1 MRETRSSV
9 GAPRMGLV
17 LSGGAARGAYQAGV
31 LRFLYRSLPKNLGF
45 VPWPTVVS
53 GTSVGALNGT
63 FVVSRSEAQIVLLSR
78 LWRRLRIPDVFTLQY
93 GDVLGALRGRHR
105 GHSGA
110 ALLDPSPLV
119 RLVHDQ
125 FPQADVRRSIDSGL
139 VRAFIVSAT
148 ELNNGSNVLFV
159 DSAADDLGLLPL
171 ARSRVERTPIGP
183 QEVLASAAL
192 PFMFPPVTLRG
203 RGYVDGG
210 LRQNT
215 PLRPVLHSGVD
226 RVLVVGS
233 HMAAETGPAAQAEVV
248 PSLAFLAGK
257 TLNALMADP
266 VDRDLAQAER
276 LNAVLAWGVS
286 TYGPGFAEAAARD
299 LDLRA
304 VAILTVRPSRDL
316 GRIAAQAY
324 KDSPP
329 ADAPNL
335 RWLLSAL
342 ADRQNAE
349 GGESDLLSYL
359 YFDRAFTE
367 QLEDLGYQDAEA
379 QQEQLAAH
387 FLGEAAC

>member
-125 FPQADVRRSIDSGL
+125 FPQTDVRRSIDSGL

-148 ELNNGSNVLFV
+148 ELNNGHNVLFV
-159 DSAADDLGLLPL
+159 DSAADDLALQPL
-171 ARSRVERTPIGP
+171 ARSRVDRTPIGP

-276 LNAVLAWGVS
+276 LNEVVAWG
-286 TYGPGFAEAAARD
+286 TARYGPEFAEGVARD

-304 VAILTVRPSRDL
+304 VSILTVRPSQDL
-316 GRIAAQAY
+316 GRIAAKAY